1 MVGVADV
8 GRMGGPPVIV
18 VGACEVSIGVVAV
31 EPGGRAQMPLLA
43 QTRSV
48 WQQPPPREEGH
59 GLVSERQVGLGAVV
73 VVVEGIGT
81 GITTVVLVCAEVVV
95 VVVVVEG
102 GV

>member
-8 GRMGGPPVIV
+8 GRMGGPPVMV
-18 VGACEVSIGVVAV
+18 VGCSEVSVSIGLVVV

-48 WQQPPPREEGH
+48 WQHPPPRDEGH
-59 GLVSERQVGLGAVV
+59 GLVSGRQVRLTAVV

-81 GITTVVLVCAEVVV
+81 GTTTVVLV
-95 VVVVVEG
+95 
-102 GV
+102 